1 MKTRVVL
8 GVAVLWVLVGV
19 VGGAQAALGDALQG
33 GSMELGDAVRT
44 ALINS
49 LPWIPVTLAVVAL
62 AVRYPVTRR
71 TWKRHLPIHLVALP
85 LVTWAANVLVVLG
98 FWASSGVFQGWGA
111 LARSA
116 VYWALLRIHV
126 AALVYAAIAA
136 VTQGLLYYRDLRDR
150 ELRVARL
157 EGQLARA
164 RLQALNAQ
172 MRPHFLFNTL
182 HTIGQL
188 WRTGRSGDAD
198 AMLDH
203 LGALFQ
209 RVQATSTRPEV
220 PLEEELDMVR
230 GYLAIEETRF
240 ADRLRAEV
248 HATPEALRC
257 RVPPLL
263 LQPLVENAVRHGV
276 SASSSAGRVE
286 VRAVTEG
293 GRLVVEVRDDGPGMD
308 APTPSPGAGTGLP
321 NTRERLSQ
329 LYGDGARLD
338 VESAAG
344 EGVTVRIVVPAR
356 DGSEGGP
363 GA

>member
-8 GVAVLWVLVGV
+8 GVSALWLLVGV

-33 GSMELGDAVRT
+33 GSMALADAVRT

-62 AVRYPVTRR
+62 AVRYPVTRS
-71 TWKRHLPIHLVALP
+71 TWKRHLPVHLVALP
-85 LVTWAANVLVVLG
+85 LVTWGANVLVVLG
-98 FWASSGVFQGWGA
+98 FWSSSGTFQGWGT

-136 VTQGLLYYRDLRDR
+136 VTQGFLYYRDVRDR

-188 WRTGRSGDAD
+188 WRSGRSDDAD

-209 RVQATSTRPEV
+209 KVQATSSRPEV
-220 PLEEELDMVR
+220 PLEEELEMVR

-248 HATPEALRC
+248 RATPEALRC

-263 LQPLVENAVRHGV
+263 LQPLVENAVRHGI

-286 VRAVTEG
+286 VDARVLDETM
-293 GRLVVEVRDDGPGMD
+293 VMEVRDDGPGMSS
-308 APTPSPGAGTGLP
+308 PTPSPGAGTGLR

-329 LYGDGARLD
+329 LYGSEASLELD
-338 VESAAG
+338 TPPG
-344 EGVTVRIVVPAR
+344 GGVAVRIVMPAR
-356 DGSEGGP
+356 RDGQHDGG
-363 GA
+363 